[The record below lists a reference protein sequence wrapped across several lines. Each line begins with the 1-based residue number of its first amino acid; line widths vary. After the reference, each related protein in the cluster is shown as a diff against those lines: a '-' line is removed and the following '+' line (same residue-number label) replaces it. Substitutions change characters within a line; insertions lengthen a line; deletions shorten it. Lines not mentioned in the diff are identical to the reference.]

1 MVDNTIKEK
10 IIMVINNKKKE
21 KIIMVNNKIK
31 EKLSW
36 LYPGMVEDGDDDDDD
51 GDDDDDTQFLECI
64 SVVSQ
69 STDTIQPNN
78 VI

>member
-51 GDDDDDTQFLECI
+51 TQFLECI
-64 SVVSQ
+64 SVVGQ

-78 VI
+78 II